1 MDKRGVFTS
10 VTEAINASKGAF
22 DLYKRVEI
30 EGREEIISALRK
42 EFSFHIDTL
51 AQMIYDETQMG
62 RLADKKKKIRLAIDK
77 TPGTEDLTSEAVSG
91 AMGLTLYELSAYGV
105 CCCILPSTNPVA
117 TFIHNVIS
125 MIAAGNTVV
134 VCGHLRA
141 TETTKY
147 LVDLTNKCIAGVS
160 GIENMVVTLEQ
171 IGLDETRQI
180 MNNPSV
186 ELVLATGG
194 SDMARSAIAC
204 GKKVLSAGPGNPTFI
219 VDETAD
225 IKRAVRHI
233 IRGAT
238 FDNNT
243 LCIGEKNIIIVE
255 DALEEFKKELI
266 ANDVFY
272 IDIDDMPN
280 MLKLSKVLLNS
291 DALDMAPRKSMGGK
305 DAMILLDLAGI
316 KPKSNTHNLIAV
328 ETCKIHPFVTEE
340 LLMPLISIVKVK
352 DFDEALEVAKV
363 AEKGNRHTAGIH
375 SGMIERLSI
384 AAKEMQTSIFV
395 KNGCSLNAIGFESK
409 NATSFSIA
417 NQTGEGVVTA
427 RTLTRRRKCCLVEA
441 LSIR

>member
-1 MDKRGVFTS
+1 MDRRGVFTN
-10 VTEAINASKGAF
+10 VTESIYAVKGAF
-22 DLYKRVEI
+22 DLYKNVEV
-30 EGREEIISALRK
+30 EGREEIIEALRK
-42 EFSFHIDTL
+42 EFTLHIDTL
-51 AQMIYDETQMG
+51 AQMVYGETQMG
-62 RLADKKKKIRLAIDK
+62 RLADKKKKIKLAIDK
-77 TPGTEDLTSEAVSG
+77 TPGTEDLVTEALSG
-91 AMGLTLYELSAYGV
+91 AMGLTLYEYSAYGV
-105 CCCILPSTNPVA
+105 ACCILPSTNPVA

-125 MIAAGNTVV
+125 LLAAGNTVV

-141 TETTKY
+141 AETTKY
-147 LVDLTNKCIAGVS
+147 LVDITNKCIAGIS

-194 SDMARSAIAC
+194 SDMARSAISC

-225 IKRAVRHI
+225 IKRAARHI
-233 IRGAT
+233 IKGAT

-255 DALEEFKKELI
+255 DVLEDFKKELI

-272 IDIDDMPN
+272 IDDTAN
-280 MLKLSKVLLNS
+280 MLRLSKILLTS
-291 DALDMAPRKSMGGK
+291 DALDMAPKKSMGGK
-305 DAMILLDLAGI
+305 DAMTLLELAGI
-316 KPKSNTHNLIAV
+316 KPRTNSHKLIAV

-352 DFDEALEVAKV
+352 DFEEALEVAKV
-363 AEKGNRHTAGIH
+363 SEKGHRHTAGIH

-417 NQTGEGVVTA
+417 NQTGEGVVSA
-427 RTLTRRRKCCLVEA
+427 RTLARRRKCCLVEA